1 MKTLYM
7 TNSNFFIKS
16 LAISAITFIVFLT
29 SCKKDEDT
37 NLFKDCVLPWTELEP
52 IPQADLP
59 KEIVDFTFKTFPEL
73 DTIYAT
79 VINFCNNKRLYI
91 QTDGTINYDFLL
103 YDNCGDLLAKGKTEK
118 DSNIRSVLSKSIKQ
132 ELGNEASLYDSFI
145 VNYENGNIEY
155 ISEVY
160 FLGDSP
166 RYLFDKD
173 GKVLC
178 KLF

>member
-1 MKTLYM
+1 M
-7 TNSNFFIKS
+7 TNSNFLGKS
-16 LAISAITFIVFLT
+16 LAICAMTFMIILS
-29 SCKKDEDT
+29 SCGKDENT
-37 NLFKDCVLPWTELEP
+37 LFKDCVLPWAELEE
-52 IPQADLP
+52 ISQAELP
-59 KEIVDFTFKTFPEL
+59 KEIVDFTYKNFPEA
-73 DTIYAT
+73 DTLYAT
-79 VINFCNNKRLYI
+79 VINFCTNKRLYI
-91 QTDGTINYDFLL
+91 YLDGTINYDFLL
-103 YDNCGDLLAKGKTEK
+103 YDNCGNLVAKGKTEK
-118 DSNIRSVLSKSIKQ
+118 DSNIRSILSNSIKQ

-155 ISEVY
+155 VSEVY

>member
-1 MKTLYM
+1 MI
-7 TNSNFFIKS
+7 NSNFLVKS
-16 LAISAITFIVFLT
+16 LAISAMTFLIILS
-29 SCKKDEDT
+29 SCRKDENT
-37 NLFKDCVLPWTELEP
+37 LFKDCVLPWTELEP
-52 IPQADLP
+52 ISQAELP
-59 KEIVDFTFKTFPEL
+59 KEIVDFAYKTFPEA